1 MTIGSLDSAS
11 AIGQDWVG
19 TPRPRPVDAA
29 QGLLERQASQ
39 VRDTVEISSRA
50 RAAGQPAVV
59 EEPHARKPAV
69 VRPGKE
75 SQPVARTVAPVP
87 QEVLPPTD
95 PLSQEQMF
103 AAGTLPTE
111 ESAPQESVTWD
122 GADSSGGREMPS
134 SPPVDALRGP
144 IYAYARP
151 VQVST
156 RSWVA

>member
-19 TPRPRPVDAA
+19 APRPRPVDAA

-59 EEPHARKPAV
+59 EEPQARKPAV

-95 PLSQEQMF
+95 PQEQRL

-111 ESAPQESVTWD
+111 ESAPQESATWD
-122 GADSSGGREMPS
+122 GADSSGDREMS
-134 SPPVDALRGP
+134 SSSPVDALRGP
-144 IYAYARP
+144 ISAYARP